1 MNGNKEHLKRKKDSS
16 QNTEK
21 KVSEYLDFIKK
32 VTETQVNSQKTIKA
46 SDPVAC
52 IRPSE
57 RDPANLN
64 FILADKETHAIK
76 IALLGDGGVGKTSIR
91 KSYLG
96 EAFSSEYLLTLG
108 ADFAMKTTEFNGKEI
123 KFQIWDLSGQLRF
136 SQVRQGY
143 YNGCYGG
150 ILIFDRTRP
159 DTLDDTMEWLTEL
172 WKNSGKGPV
181 PFLILGNKSDLVP
194 GNVDLDKKARLWAKT
209 FTEETEHLKGFSV
222 SYLQTSAKTG
232 QNVEKA
238 FNLLAKQIFS
248 WIEFQNI

>member
-1 MNGNKEHLKRKKDSS
+1 MTDPNE
-16 QNTEK
+16 EK
-21 KVSEYLDFIKK
+21 VTEYLDFIKK
-32 VTETQVNSQKTIKA
+32 VVETPVDPKTTFDEPIEFIKP
-46 SDPVAC
+46 SD
-52 IRPSE
+52 
-57 RDPANLN
+57 RDPSDLN
-64 FILADKETHAIK
+64 FILHDEKTHAIK

-108 ADFAMKTTEFNGKEI
+108 ADFAMKTTSLNSSKEPKQI

-143 YNGCYGG
+143 YNGCFGG

-159 DTLDDTMEWLTEL
+159 ETLDNTMNWLTEL

-181 PFLILGNKSDLVP
+181 PFLILGNKSDLVKE
-194 GNVDLDKKARLWAKT
+194 NNELDKKARLWAKT
-209 FTEETEHLKGFSV
+209 FTEETENLKGFSV

-238 FNLLAKQIFS
+238 FNILAKQIFS
-248 WIEFQNI
+248 WIEFQD